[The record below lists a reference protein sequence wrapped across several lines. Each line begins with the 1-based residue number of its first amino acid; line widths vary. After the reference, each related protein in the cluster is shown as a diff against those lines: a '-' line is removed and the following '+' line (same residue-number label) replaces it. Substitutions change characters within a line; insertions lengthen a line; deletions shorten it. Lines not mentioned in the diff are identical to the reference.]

1 MQGMDM
7 WVLFATLQTAHGG
20 RGERPSGLL
29 DGEVLWTEA
38 NEKFVCKNELTE
50 HISGDPDFLLVAIV
64 PLDSSCRYLIG
75 VL

>member
-29 DGEVLWTEA
+29 DGEVLWIEA
-38 NEKFVCKNELTE
+38 NEKFV
-50 HISGDPDFLLVAIV
+50 F
-64 PLDSSCRYLIG
+64 
-75 VL
+75 